1 MQKAKRKEAGRV
13 GKRPKSPQSTLPNP
27 PDPST
32 VTGEGV
38 LVSPR
43 GAHYRILRTNQVD
56 EYEEGDRPKP
66 TP

>member
-13 GKRPKSPQSTLPNP
+13 GKRAKSAQSTLPNP

-43 GAHYRILRTNQVD
+43 GARFRVLRTNQVD
-56 EYEEGDRPKP
+56 EYEEGDRPKRAP
-66 TP
+66 